1 MELRTSLVQR
11 SYVRPEGEKE
21 GAMNRGAVD
30 SRNRET
36 RTNAPCPAMTARKVA
51 QKAVVVIS
59 ICFFSGTLCTAI
71 GQQPT
76 PSVTAIESLIRS
88 RQYDQALALTRSAL
102 EQRPT
107 DFRLWTLEGIIFSMQ
122 DKAQRAQ
129 SAFEKA
135 LRISPQY
142 APALKGEVQILYDQ
156 GDNRAIPLLERI
168 LKDDPKDQTAHQM
181 LALLERKEDRCE
193 PAVVHFAASR
203 DATEKHTES
212 LEAYGYC
219 LVQLK
224 KFQDAVPVFEK
235 LITLLP
241 NRAYPRYDLA
251 VVQAANKQNED
262 ALKTL
267 EPLLTPDQSDPD
279 ILSLASQAAEAIK
292 DTAKAVA
299 LLRQAIVLSPTTQD
313 YYLAF
318 AALCLDHESFQVGI
332 DMINAGLSRIPNA
345 ARLYL
350 SRGLLYAQ
358 KAEYDKAEADF
369 ARAEQLDANQSMSSY
384 AAGLVQVQKNDL
396 DEALRRVRLEV
407 KAHPD
412 SPLLH
417 YLLAQLLMKNA
428 DTDSDAYKEAMK
440 EDLRALELKPD
451 LVSAR
456 DLMASLYMQAGQYE
470 KAIEQCRVALRYAP
484 NDETATYHLLISLRH
499 AGKKDELQPL
509 VKRLAELHQQSLQNE
524 TDRKRYTLVEQLPT
538 TNSGPPND

>member
-1 MELRTSLVQR
+1 M
-11 SYVRPEGEKE
+11 K
-21 GAMNRGAVD
+21 RGALG

-36 RTNAPCPAMTARKVA
+36 GTEAHCPAMTARKVA
-51 QKAVVVIS
+51 QKAVVLLS
-59 ICFFSGTLCTAI
+59 ICFFSGTLSTAI

-76 PSVTAIESLIRS
+76 ASVAAIESLIRS
-88 RQYDQALALTRSAL
+88 RQYDQALAMTQSGL

-129 SAFEKA
+129 IAFEKA

-142 APALKGEVQILYDQ
+142 APALKGEVQILYGQ

-168 LKDDPKDQTAHQM
+168 LKEDPRDQTAHEM
-181 LALLERKEDRCE
+181 LALLERKKDRCE
-193 PAVVHFAASR
+193 PAVVHFAASQ
-203 DATEKHTES
+203 DATEKHAES

-224 KFQDAVPVFEK
+224 KFRDAIPVFKK

-251 VVQAANKQNED
+251 VVQVANNQNED
-262 ALKTL
+262 ALTTL
-267 EPLLTPDQSDPD
+267 EPLLTPDQPDPD

-299 LLRQAIVLSPTTQD
+299 LLRQAIVQSPTTQD
-313 YYLAF
+313 YYIAF

-350 SRGLLYAQ
+350 SRGLLYAEE
-358 KAEYDKAEADF
+358 AEYDKAEADF

-384 AAGLVQVQKNDL
+384 AADLAQLKKNNP
-396 DEALRRVRLEV
+396 DEALRRVRLQL
-407 KAHPD
+407 KAHPE

-417 YLLAQLLMKNA
+417 YLLAQLLIQNA

-456 DLMASLYMQAGQYE
+456 NLMASIHMQAGQYE
-470 KAIEQCRVALRYAP
+470 KAIEQCRIALRYAP

-524 TDRKRYTLVEQLPT
+524 TDRKLYTLVEQPPT
-538 TNSGPPND
+538 PSSGPPHD

>member
-1 MELRTSLVQR
+1 
-11 SYVRPEGEKE
+11 
-21 GAMNRGAVD
+21 MNGGAVD

-36 RTNAPCPAMTARKVA
+36 GTDAICPVMTTQKVA
-51 QKAVVVIS
+51 QRAVLVIS
-59 ICFFSGTLCTAI
+59 ICFFSGTFCSAI
-71 GQQPT
+71 GQQST
-76 PSVTAIESLIRS
+76 PSLAAIESLIRS
-88 RQYDQALALTRSAL
+88 RQYDQALAMTRSAL
-102 EQRPT
+102 EQRRT

-122 DKAQRAQ
+122 DKAQLAQ

-156 GDNRAIPLLERI
+156 GDNRATPLLERI
-168 LKDDPKDQTAHQM
+168 LKNDPKDQTAHQM
-181 LALLERKEDRCE
+181 LALLERKQDKCE
-193 PAVVHFAASR
+193 LAVVHFAASE
-203 DATEKHTES
+203 DATVKHTES

-224 KFQDAVPVFEK
+224 KFQEAIPVFET
-235 LITLLP
+235 LLALLP

-251 VVQAANKQNED
+251 VVQVANKQNED

-267 EPLLTPDQSDPD
+267 DPLLSPDQSDPD
-279 ILSLASQAAEAIK
+279 ILSLASQAAEGIN

-299 LLRQAIVLSPTTQD
+299 LLRQAIVLSPATQD
-313 YYLAF
+313 YYVAF
-318 AALCLDHESFQVGI
+318 AALCLEHESFQVGI
-332 DMINAGLSRIPNA
+332 DMVNAGLSRIPDA

-350 SRGLLYAQ
+350 SRGLLYAEE
-358 KAEYDKAEADF
+358 AEYDEAEADF

-384 AAGLVQVQKNDL
+384 AADLAQVQKNNPS
-396 DEALRRVRLEV
+396 EALRRVRLQL
-407 KAHPD
+407 KARPD

-417 YLLAQLLMKNA
+417 YLLAQILVKDPA
-428 DTDSDAYKEAMK
+428 TDSDAYKEAMK
-440 EDLRALELKPD
+440 EDLRALQLKPD

-470 KAIEQCRVALRYAP
+470 KAIEQCRAALQYAP
-484 NDETATYHLLISLRH
+484 NDEVATYRLMISLRH

-524 TDRKRYTLVEQLPT
+524 TDRKRFTLVEQLPALD
-538 TNSGPPND
+538 SGPP